1 MASGPRPMHSMRMMP
16 SCRALAAH
24 HQQTAKHQSCQDSGS
39 PPLSPTKA
47 AQQRLQG
54 DLPSLPSIC
63 LQVLPFGDHLEH
75 KAVTYLLNI
84 VSDTALYV
92 SGPHLECSPLLMQP
106 SLQVSSCA
114 QV

>member
-1 MASGPRPMHSMRMMP
+1 MASALRPMQSIRMVP

-47 AQQRLQG
+47 AQRRLQG
-54 DLPSLPSIC
+54 NLPSLPSIC
-63 LQVLPFGDHLEH
+63 LQVLPFGDHLEY
-75 KAVTYLLNI
+75 KAASHLLNI
-84 VSDTALYV
+84 VSGTALYV

-106 SLQVSSCA
+106 SL
-114 QV
+114 